1 MKEAQKIIRK
11 PLITEKSTRQ
21 KEESRQ
27 YVFEVH
33 RDANKIEIQSA
44 VERLFKVKVLQVRT
58 SQRPGQDKTIGEK
71 IREETGLEKGHRHP
85 EGRGSYRF
93 LRRSLKIIKYE
104 HEIRNSKQTQMS
116 KLQNSKPYNLESV
129 RFNI

>member
-1 MKEAQKIIRK
+1 MKEAQRIIRK

-21 KEESRQ
+21 KEEGRQ

-58 SQRPGQDKTIGEK
+58 SNVLGKTKRLGKRYGKRPDWKKAILTL
-71 IREETGLEKGHRHP
+71 REGDRIDFF
-85 EGRGSYRF
+85 EGA
-93 LRRSLKIIKYE
+93 
-104 HEIRNSKQTQMS
+104 
-116 KLQNSKPYNLESV
+116 
-129 RFNI
+129 

>member
-1 MKEAQKIIRK
+1 MKQPQQIIRR

-21 KEESRQ
+21 KEEGRQ

-58 SQRPGQDKTIGEK
+58 SNVLGKMKRLGRKYGKRPDWKKAIVTLK
-71 IREETGLEKGHRHP
+71 
-85 EGRGSYRF
+85 EGDRIEFFEGA
-93 LRRSLKIIKYE
+93 
-104 HEIRNSKQTQMS
+104 
-116 KLQNSKPYNLESV
+116 
-129 RFNI
+129 

>member
-1 MKEAQKIIRK
+1 MKDTQRVIRR
-11 PLITEKSTRQ
+11 PMVTEKSTRQ

-58 SQRPGQDKTIGEK
+58 SNVLGKIKRLGRRYGKRPDWKKAIVTLK
-71 IREETGLEKGHRHP
+71 
-85 EGRGSYRF
+85 EGDRIDFFEGA
-93 LRRSLKIIKYE
+93 
-104 HEIRNSKQTQMS
+104 
-116 KLQNSKPYNLESV
+116 
-129 RFNI
+129 